1 LKHVQKCRVEI
12 WFLILMILLYFSIG
26 CCYEGYRL
34 EADFIGVSNVHD
46 FIVDGTDFTLMI
58 LPLGYAL
65 NVVLYFIVR
74 ALYVVII
81 IIANLILLLPFRL
94 VALNKKCYVTET
106 EYLIYKYSYM
116 GALLLSAVL
125 CVILTRFTCLVTAA
139 LYNGIWAVFALVF
152 VLIPA
157 KRILR

>member
-1 LKHVQKCRVEI
+1 MKHVQKCRVGI

-26 CCYEGYRL
+26 YCYEGYRL
-34 EADFIGVSNVHD
+34 GADFIGVSSVHD
-46 FIVDGTDFTLMI
+46 FIVDGTDFTPMI
-58 LPLGYAL
+58 LPLGYVL
-65 NVVLYFIVR
+65 NIVLYFIVR

-94 VALNKKCYVTET
+94 IALNKKRCVTEI
-106 EYLIYKYSYM
+106 EYSIYKYSYM

-125 CVILTRFTCLVTAA
+125 CIILTRFTCLITAV

-157 KRILR
+157 KRILQ